1 MLNLRR
7 VNTIKSF
14 FMNSHNFQCNLFSQ
28 ETVTADYH
36 AKWMSTVVDDN
47 SKLRIDKWLWAAR
60 FFKTRSQAGQAVQ
73 GGKIHLNGAR
83 VKPSKEVT
91 AGDQVE
97 IRKSDQIFQVTIK
110 GINRFRRPAA
120 EARELYEE
128 SEESVRNREAQSH
141 LRKLI
146 KAPGSAPAKR
156 PDKRERRKIREFIRK
171 D

>member
-1 MLNLRR
+1 M
-7 VNTIKSF
+7 
-14 FMNSHNFQCNLFSQ
+14 
-28 ETVTADYH
+28 
-36 AKWMSTVVDDN
+36 VDDN

-83 VKPSKEVT
+83 VKPSKEV
-91 AGDQVE
+91 AIGDRVE
-97 IRKSDQIFQVTIK
+97 IRKLDQIFLVTIT
-110 GINRFRRPAA
+110 GINRFRRPAV

>member
-1 MLNLRR
+1 VAGDSN
-7 VNTIKSF
+7 
-14 FMNSHNFQCNLFSQ
+14 
-28 ETVTADYH
+28 
-36 AKWMSTVVDDN
+36 
-47 SKLRIDKWLWAAR
+47 KLRIDKWLWAAR

-73 GGKIHLNGAR
+73 GGKIHLNGIR
-83 VKPSKEVT
+83 VKPSRMVT
-91 AGDQVE
+91 IGDRVE
-97 IRKSDQIFQVTIK
+97 INKSEQTFSVRIK

-146 KAPGSAPAKR
+146 KAPGSSPPKR
-156 PDKRERRKIREFIRK
+156 PGKRDRRKIREFIRK

>member
-1 MLNLRR
+1 M
-7 VNTIKSF
+7 I
-14 FMNSHNFQCNLFSQ
+14 
-28 ETVTADYH
+28 
-36 AKWMSTVVDDN
+36 VVDADN
-47 SKLRIDKWLWAAR
+47 KLRIDKWLWAAR

-83 VKPSKEVT
+83 VKPSRMVT
-91 AGDQVE
+91 VGDQLE
-97 IRKSDQIFQVTIK
+97 IRKFEQTFRVTIK
-110 GINRFRRPAA
+110 GVNRFRRPAV

-128 SEESVRNREAQSH
+128 SQESIRDREAQAH

-156 PDKRERRKIREFIRK
+156 PDKRDRRKIREFIRK